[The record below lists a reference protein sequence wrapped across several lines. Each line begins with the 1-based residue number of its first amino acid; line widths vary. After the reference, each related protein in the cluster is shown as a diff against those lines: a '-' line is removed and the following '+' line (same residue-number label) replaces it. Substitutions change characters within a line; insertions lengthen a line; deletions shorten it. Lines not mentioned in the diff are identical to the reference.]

1 MGNLRSSEMI
11 ELSMKQII
19 EPIVLNK
26 ERNE

>member
-1 MGNLRSSEMI
+1 LRSSEMI